1 MDYDLFQSDDD
12 EEILT
17 AFTQATQKLQHETGK
32 GQMDVDDAEE
42 EESDEGLEFLPEFCC
57 SGRDTLKSQFPGEGF
72 LRNGYAHLDPPRCR
86 LENLCFDFDQGQLV
100 VAAVRNYLHGEAWCV
115 LIFFSNLKS

>member
-17 AFTQATQKLQHETGK
+17 AFTLATQKLQHETGK

-72 LRNGYAHLDPPRCR
+72 LRNGYAHLPHPS
-86 LENLCFDFDQGQLV
+86 
-100 VAAVRNYLHGEAWCV
+100 VAALPIEYPGRGMAQFVYQGAT
-115 LIFFSNLKS
+115 